1 MKRLNNIIAVVFLA
15 GFIVYVMANLLHAP
29 YEKSEKEN
37 RYLAQFP
44 EFSFSKIID
53 GSFMT
58 EFEQYAAD
66 QYRWR
71 DSAVSLKATVEKILG
86 KRINNGVYFGKDDYL
101 IARPSPFDAEKI
113 NKGLADLLYLAGTT
127 KYNVSFAVI
136 PTAFEIKQDKLPPF
150 AYEDSE
156 QDIIEYAHN
165 AVFGKDIVVCDVGGY
180 LAEHKDEYIFY
191 RTDHH
196 QTALGSY
203 YIYEKLAEV
212 LGFQSYPITDF
223 NREILSDGFYG
234 SSWAKASINGIEP
247 DILEKFTHWS
257 NMNFHANYP
266 LEDRERDGLYDYSL
280 VDSSEP
286 YAVYLGGNHPLIEIS
301 SEANTGRKLAII
313 GDSHARSV
321 IPFLANHYDEIDMFD
336 LRYYTGSVEGYMDQ
350 NGISELLVMYSTET
364 LTTYGN

>member
-1 MKRLNNIIAVVFLA
+1 MKKLNNIIALVFMF
-15 GFIVYVMANLLHAP
+15 GFIAYALVNLFHAP

-37 RYLAQFP
+37 RYLTQLP
-44 EFSFSKIID
+44 QISFSKIFD

-71 DSAVSLKATVEKILG
+71 DSAVSIKASVEKLLG
-86 KRINNGVYFGKDDYL
+86 KKMNNGVYFGKDDYL
-101 IARPSPFDAEKI
+101 IAEPSPFDPEKI

-136 PTAFEIKQDKLPPF
+136 PTVFEIEQDKLPMF
-150 AYEDSE
+150 SYEDTE
-156 QDIIEYAHN
+156 QKIIDYAHN
-165 AVFGKDIVVCDVGGY
+165 AVFGKNIYVSDVGSH
-180 LAEHKDEYIFY
+180 LNEHKDEYIYY

-203 YIYEKLAEV
+203 YIYEKLAEA
-212 LGFQSYPITDF
+212 LGFERYFITDF
-223 NREILSDGFYG
+223 NREILSDSFYG
-234 SSWAKASINGIEP
+234 SSWARASIGGITP

-257 NMNFHANYP
+257 NMEFYVRYP
-266 LEDRERDGLYDYSL
+266 LEDRERDSLYDYSL
-280 VDSSEP
+280 VESSEP

-301 SEANTGRKLAII
+301 SQAGTGRKLAII
-313 GDSHARSV
+313 GDSYARSV
-321 IPFLANHYDEIDMFD
+321 IPFLANHYDEIAMFD
-336 LRYYTGSVEGYMDQ
+336 LRDYTGSVEGYMDEHA
-350 NGISELLVMYSTET
+350 ITELLVMYSTET